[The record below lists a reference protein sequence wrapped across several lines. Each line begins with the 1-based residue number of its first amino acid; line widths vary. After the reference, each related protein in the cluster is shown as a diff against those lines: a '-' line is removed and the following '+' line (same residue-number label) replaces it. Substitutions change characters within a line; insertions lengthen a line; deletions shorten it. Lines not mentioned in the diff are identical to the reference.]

1 MILSND
7 NKYRGNLGSTLKL
20 DEYNHVEK
28 PFMEQLKELGWD
40 KGENQVLELKMNDS
54 PEKSFRSSFS
64 EVILQ
69 PKLRKAFKKINP
81 FLTEPQIDETVRKIS
96 TFDYIFVR

>member
-1 MILSND
+1 MILNND

-40 KGENQVLELKMNDS
+40 KGENQVLELKMKIALK
-54 PEKSFRSSFS
+54 KSFRSSYL
-64 EVILQ
+64 E
-69 PKLRKAFKKINP
+69 
-81 FLTEPQIDETVRKIS
+81 
-96 TFDYIFVR
+96 